1 MDWRSAWSNVR
12 IVIINVNSSY
22 YKAFFAVYAT
32 TIKKL
37 NVLQIYIIIEWNV
50 VIRINL

>member
-1 MDWRSAWSNVR
+1 MDWRSAWSNVH

-32 TIKKL
+32 TIKKIECFA
-37 NVLQIYIIIEWNV
+37 NIYYNRME
-50 VIRINL
+50 RCD